1 MLNSRLLTRYRRGF
15 TLIELLVVIAII
27 AVLVALLL
35 PAVQQAREAAR
46 RSACKN
52 NLKQV
57 GLALHNYHD
66 THNTLPGSPMGRTRD
81 NGWNVWSGMSMILP
95 FMDQAPLYNQID
107 FNRGP
112 RQAPNNGSIHRSV
125 IPAYLCPSDPGSGS
139 RPQGDSGPC
148 SYALSSGPVTAWGV
162 GNRPR
167 AGIFTYRSSTR
178 FTYIKDGTSNTIMA
192 SEVQIGLNDGDQTA
206 VSYRNHTAGDLT
218 FTGTGHSRIA
228 DNSQTSIDAI
238 RAYHQACR
246 AALPITHSGDN
257 DDAGRY
263 WGAARN
269 FWGPWFNTLM
279 PPNSPTNCDNDASVS
294 EVRIK
299 SASSHHTG
307 GVHALM
313 ADGAVRFIS
322 ENLDQG
328 TWISLGS
335 KGGAE
340 VIGAF

>member
-1 MLNSRLLTRYRRGF
+1 MLNSRLLMRYRRGF

-66 THNTLPGSPMGRTRD
+66 THNTLPGNPVSSNRD
-81 NGWNVWSGMSMILP
+81 SSWAAWSGLGMILP
-95 FMDQAPLYNQID
+95 FLDQAPLYNRAD
-107 FNRGP
+107 FSRGG
-112 RQAPNNGSIHRSV
+112 RNGPANGPVSRAV
-125 IPAYLCPSDPGSGS
+125 IPALLCPSDPGSGARYS
-139 RPQGDSGPC
+139 TNSGPC
-148 SYALSSGPVTAWGV
+148 SYALSSGPVTDWSV
-162 GNRPR
+162 GNRPK

-178 FTYIKDGTSNTIMA
+178 FNFIKDGTSNTIMA
-192 SEVQIGLNDGDQTA
+192 SEVQIGLDDGDQTA
-206 VSYRNHTAGDLT
+206 LSYRNHTAGDLT

-238 RAYHQACR
+238 KAYHQACR
-246 AALPITHSGDN
+246 AALPITDQGEN
-257 DDAGRY
+257 DQAGRF
-263 WGAARN
+263 WSTGRVQ
-269 FWGPWFNTLM
+269 WGPWFNTLM
-279 PPNSPTNCDNDASVS
+279 PPNTPTNCDNDASITIM
-294 EVRIK
+294 RIK

-307 GVHALM
+307 GVHTLM

-335 KGGAE
+335 KGGGE
-340 VIGAF
+340 VVGAF